1 MTYVM
6 VPVPDDM
13 VAEVRQFLRWGLAGP
28 LLGDLDDDAAARFF
42 ASLDDE
48 ARRFLLVVA
57 DAALDSRVL
66 PVAAAAA
73 ATGCSER
80 EALGLMAELN
90 TEVQHFGKLPLGLVS
105 RELGEASEGSED
117 EPPYLFTMRA
127 DVAAIVVN
135 ASGRGVAPR

>member
-6 VPVPDDM
+6 VPVPEEL
-13 VAEVRQFLRWGLAGP
+13 VAEVKQFLRWGLAGP
-28 LLGDLDDDAAARFF
+28 LLGDLDDDGAARFF

-48 ARRFLLVVA
+48 AAKFLLVVA
-57 DAALDSRVL
+57 DAALESRVL

-90 TEVQHFGKLPLGLVS
+90 TAVQYFGTLPLGLVS
-105 RELGEASEGSED
+105 RERAEGSEGSEE
-117 EPPYLFTMRA
+117 EPPYRFTMRT
-127 DVAAIVVN
+127 DVAATVLH
-135 ASGRGVAPR
+135 ASGHGVAAH